1 MSASKKKHPFD
12 FKTQYGLGFDPQ
24 DDEIVVDFFC
34 GGGGAGTG
42 LEMGLGRKVN
52 VAKNHSAKAISMHT
66 INHPGAK
73 HFTTDVFDG
82 DPDTEC
88 GGKAVG
94 WFHMSPDCTHHS
106 QAAGGQPRKREIR
119 NLSWIG
125 LKWAGKKK
133 PRVIS
138 LENVKQIL
146 QWGRLIAKRDK
157 ATGRVIKLGGAI
169 AAPGEVVPVDQ
180 QFLIPDPKQRGR
192 TWRRFV
198 ALLEGMG
205 YVVEWKVIKACDFG
219 APTSR
224 ERLFMLAR
232 CDGQPIVWPEPTH
245 AKKPAKA
252 QKPWRTAAE
261 CIDFSDLGKSI
272 FGRKKDLAPATLRRV
287 AKGMKK
293 FVIDNATPFIVPIAN
308 WSGETVQSA
317 NQPLRT
323 VNSYPRGGA
332 FSVVS
337 PVIAPATHQG
347 SDRINDPL
355 EPLPTVTC
363 ANRGELTLI
372 SPTLVQTGYGER
384 DGQEPR
390 VPGLDQPLGTVVAG
404 GVKHAL
410 TSAVLVGAG
419 GPEYSGK
426 PTAADQP
433 VGSLLAQNHRG
444 IAAASLVQ
452 LGNGDKAGAAPR
464 TADLHDPLGTIM
476 ASGGKYGV
484 AAAHLVKF
492 RFDDAGKPLD
502 EPLPTITSGGNYQ
515 RPAGAAHAMGIATAF
530 MAQMNGGFNT
540 TAAKSL
546 EDPMTTVTN
555 TGSQQQL
562 VTATL
567 VTNTTGHAPSDIEG
581 PVPTLT
587 TGQHHMLATAHLLH
601 LRGNCDARDSADP
614 LHTVSAGGTHHGLV
628 TAFMERQFGASVGQ
642 DLDEPA
648 PTITA
653 GGGGKSSLVSFE
665 LSPEHEEGAL
675 RVAAFL
681 ISYYGTENMSGC
693 DQPAPTITTKDRLG
707 LVTVMVK
714 GTPYVIVDIRLR
726 MLQPA
731 ELYQAQ
737 GFPTD
742 YIITHGADGK
752 PFTKTEQVHMCG
764 NSVSPP
770 PMAALARANDPW
782 RTNVQHQVAA

>member
-1 MSASKKKHPFD
+1 MSAQQKKHPFD
-12 FKTQYGLGFDPQ
+12 FKTQYGLGFNPQ

-42 LEMGLGRKVN
+42 LEMGLGRTVN
-52 VAKNHSAKAISMHT
+52 VAKNHSPQAISMHT
-66 INHPGAK
+66 VNHPGAK
-73 HFTTDVFDG
+73 HFTTDVFEG

-125 LKWAGKKK
+125 LKWGGKKR

-157 ATGRVIKLGGAI
+157 ATGRVVKLDGTI
-169 AAPGEVVPVDQ
+169 AAPGEVVPVGQ

-224 ERLFMLAR
+224 ERLFMIAR

-245 AKKPAKA
+245 AKNPTKGQ
-252 QKPWRTAAE
+252 QKWKTAAD

-293 FVIDNATPFIVPIAN
+293 FVIDSAAPFIVPIAN
-308 WSGETVQSA
+308 WSGEAVQSA
-317 NQPLRT
+317 DEPLRT
-323 VNSYPRGGA
+323 VTSYPKGGA

-372 SPTLVQTGYGER
+372 SPTLIQSGYGER
-384 DGQEPR
+384 PGQGPR

-410 TSAVLVGAG
+410 TSSILVGAG
-419 GPEYSGK
+419 GPVYAGH
-426 PTAADQP
+426 PVTADQP
-433 VGSLLAQNHRG
+433 VGTLMTRSHR
-444 IAAASLVQ
+444 AV
-452 LGNGDKAGAAPR
+452 
-464 TADLHDPLGTIM
+464 
-476 ASGGKYGV
+476 
-484 AAAHLVKF
+484 
-492 RFDDAGKPLD
+492 
-502 EPLPTITSGGNYQ
+502 
-515 RPAGAAHAMGIATAF
+515 ATAF

-540 TAAKSL
+540 TDAKSI

-567 VTNTTGHAPSDIEG
+567 VTNTTGHAPTALDY
-581 PVPTLT
+581 PVPTVT
-587 TGQHHMLATAHLLH
+587 TGQHHALATAHLVH
-601 LRGNCDARDSADP
+601 LRGNCDARDANDP
-614 LHTVSAGGTHHGLV
+614 LHTISAGGQHHGLV
-628 TAFMERQFGASVGQ
+628 SAFMERAFGGSVGQ
-642 DLDEPA
+642 GLEDPA

-653 GGGGKSSLVSFE
+653 GGGGKSSLVSLT
-665 LSPEHEEGAL
+665 LSPEHEAGAL

-681 ISYYGTENMSGC
+681 ISYYGTENISAC
-693 DQPAPTITTKDRLG
+693 DSPAPTITTKDRLAM
-707 LVTVMVK
+707 VTVMVK
-714 GTPYVIVDIRLR
+714 GTPYVIVDICLR
-726 MLQPA
+726 MLKPA
-731 ELYQAQ
+731 ELYKAQ
-737 GFPTD
+737 GFPAD
-742 YIITHGADGK
+742 YIISHGADGK
-752 PFTKTEQVHMCG
+752 TFTKTQQVHMCG

-782 RTNVQHQVAA
+782 RTEQRQARAA

>member
-1 MSASKKKHPFD
+1 MSAQQKKHPFD
-12 FKTQYGLGFDPQ
+12 FKTQYGLGFNPQ

-42 LEMGLGRKVN
+42 LEMGLGRAVN
-52 VAKNHSAKAISMHT
+52 VAKNHSPQAISMHT
-66 INHPGAK
+66 VNHPGAQ
-73 HFTTDVFDG
+73 HFTTDVFEG

-125 LKWAGKKK
+125 LKWAGMKR

-157 ATGRVIKLGGAI
+157 ATGRVVKLSGEV
-169 AAPGEVVPVDQ
+169 AAPGEVVPVGQ

-205 YVVEWKVIKACDFG
+205 YVVEWRVIRACDFG

-224 ERLFMLAR
+224 ERLFMIAR

-245 AKKPAKA
+245 AKKPAKGQ
-252 QKPWRTAAE
+252 QKWKTAAD
-261 CIDFSDLGKSI
+261 CIDFTDLGKSI

-293 FVIDNATPFIVPIAN
+293 FVIDSAAPFIVPIAN

-317 NQPLRT
+317 EEPLRT
-323 VNSYPRGGA
+323 ITSYPKGGA
-332 FSVVS
+332 FSMVS
-337 PVIAPATHQG
+337 PIIAPATHQG

-355 EPLPTVTC
+355 GPLPTVTC

-372 SPTLVQTGYGER
+372 SPLM
-384 DGQEPR
+384 
-390 VPGLDQPLGTVVAG
+390 
-404 GVKHAL
+404 
-410 TSAVLVGAG
+410 VGAG

-426 PTAADQP
+426 PVGMDQP
-433 VGSLLAQNHRG
+433 VGTLMTQNHRA
-444 IAAASLVQ
+444 I
-452 LGNGDKAGAAPR
+452 
-464 TADLHDPLGTIM
+464 
-476 ASGGKYGV
+476 

-492 RFDDAGKPLD
+492 RFDDAGKALD

-515 RPAGAAHAMGIATAF
+515 RPAGAAHAMGISTVF

-540 TAAKSL
+540 TDAKSI

-562 VTATL
+562 VSATL
-567 VTNTTGHAPSDIEG
+567 ITNTTGHAPSALAG

-587 TGQHHMLATAHLLH
+587 TGQHHALVAANLVH
-601 LRGNCDARDSADP
+601 LRGNCDARDVNDP
-614 LHTVSAGGTHHGLV
+614 LHTVSAGGQHHGLV
-628 TAFMERQFGASVGQ
+628 SAFMERAFGGSVGQ
-642 DLDEPA
+642 GLDDPA
-648 PTITA
+648 PTVTA
-653 GGGGKSSLVSFE
+653 GGGGKSSLVSLT
-665 LSPEHEEGAL
+665 LSPEHEAGAL

-681 ISYYGTENMSGC
+681 ISYYGTENISAC
-693 DQPAPTITTKDRLG
+693 DSPAPTITTKDRLAM
-707 LVTVMVK
+707 VTVMVK
-714 GTPYVIVDIRLR
+714 GTPYVIVDICLR
-726 MLQPA
+726 MLKPS
-731 ELYQAQ
+731 ELYKAQ
-737 GFPTD
+737 GFPAD
-742 YIITHGADGK
+742 YIISHGADGK
-752 PFTKTEQVHMCG
+752 PFTKTQQVHMCG

-782 RTNVQHQVAA
+782 RSEERQARAA

>member
-1 MSASKKKHPFD
+1 MSAPQKKHPFD
-12 FKTQYGLGFDPQ
+12 FKTQYGLGFNPQ

-42 LEMGLGRKVN
+42 LEIGLGRAVN
-52 VAKNHSAKAISMHT
+52 VAKNHSPQAISMHT

-125 LKWAGKKK
+125 LKWGGKKR

-157 ATGRVIKLGGAI
+157 ATGRVVTLDQVPHPTKKGATTNRV
-169 AAPGEVVPVDQ
+169 AAPGERVPVSN
-180 QFLIPDPKQRGR
+180 QFLVPDPKQRGR

-224 ERLFMLAR
+224 ERLFMIAR

-245 AKKPAKA
+245 AKNPGKGQ
-252 QKPWRTAAE
+252 QKWKTAAD
-261 CIDFSDLGKSI
+261 CIDFTDLGKSI

-293 FVIDNATPFIVPIAN
+293 FVIDSAAPFIVPIAN
-308 WSGETVQSA
+308 WSGEAVQSA
-317 NQPLRT
+317 DEPLRT
-323 VNSYPRGGA
+323 ITSYPKGGA

-337 PVIAPATHQG
+337 P
-347 SDRINDPL
+347 
-355 EPLPTVTC
+355 
-363 ANRGELTLI
+363 TLI
-372 SPTLVQTGYGER
+372 QSGYGER
-384 DGQEPR
+384 PGQEPR
-390 VPGLDQPLGTVVAG
+390 VPGVDQPLGTVVAG

-410 TSAVLVGAG
+410 ASACIVQAGHGEGSGANKRRSHG
-419 GPEYSGK
+419 VNDICGP
-426 PTAADQP
+426 
-433 VGSLLAQNHRG
+433 
-444 IAAASLVQ
+444 I
-452 LGNGDKAGAAPR
+452 
-464 TADLHDPLGTIM
+464 GTVT
-476 ASGGKYGV
+476 ASGGGQS
-484 AAAHLVKF
+484 
-492 RFDDAGKPLD
+492 
-502 EPLPTITSGGNYQ
+502 IS
-515 RPAGAAHAMGIATAF
+515 TAV
-530 MAQMNGGFNT
+530 MIQANGGFNT
-540 TAAKSL
+540 VHAKDIR
-546 EDPMTTVTN
+546 DPMTTVTN

-567 VTNTTGHAPSDIEG
+567 VTNTTGHAPTDLNC
-581 PVPTLT
+581 PVPTVT
-587 TGQHHMLATAHLLH
+587 TGQHHALTTAHLVH
-601 LRGNCDARDSADP
+601 MRGNCDARDVNDP
-614 LHTVSAGGTHHGLV
+614 LHTISAGGQHHGLV
-628 TAFMERQFGASVGQ
+628 SAFMERAFGGSVGQ
-642 DLDEPA
+642 GLEEPA

-653 GGGGKSSLVSFE
+653 GGGGKSSLVSLT
-665 LSPEHEEGAL
+665 LSPEHEAGAL

-681 ISYYGTENMSGC
+681 ISYYGTENISAC
-693 DQPAPTITTKDRLG
+693 DSPAPTITTKDRLAM
-707 LVTVMVK
+707 VTVMVK
-714 GTPYVIVDIRLR
+714 GTPYVIVDICLR
-726 MLQPA
+726 MLKPS
-731 ELYQAQ
+731 ELYKAQ
-737 GFPTD
+737 GFPAD
-742 YIITHGADGK
+742 YIISHGADGK
-752 PFTKTEQVHMCG
+752 PFTKTQQVHMCG

-770 PMAALARANDPW
+770 PMAAIAQANDPW
-782 RTNVQHQVAA
+782 RIEQRHARVA

>member
-1 MSASKKKHPFD
+1 MSAHQKKHPFD
-12 FKTQYGLGFDPQ
+12 FKTQYGLGFNPQ

-42 LEMGLGRKVN
+42 LEMGLGRTVS
-52 VAKNHSAKAISMHT
+52 VAKNHSAAAISMHT
-66 INHPGAK
+66 VNHPGAK

-146 QWGRLIAKRDK
+146 QWGPLVAKRDK
-157 ATGRVIKLGGAI
+157 ATGRILKLVPGVNKKGKEVLVKVVAS
-169 AAPGEVVPVDQ
+169 PGEIVPVGE
-180 QFLIPDPKQRGR
+180 QFLVPNPERKGN
-192 TWRRFV
+192 TWKRFV
-198 ALLEGMG
+198 ELLEQHG
-205 YVVEWKVIKACDFG
+205 YVVEWRVIKACDFG

-224 ERLFMLAR
+224 ERLFMIAR

-245 AKKPAKA
+245 AKRPTKG

-261 CIDFSDLGKSI
+261 CIDFTDLGKSI

-293 FVIDNATPFIVPIAN
+293 FVIDNPAPFIVPIAN

-317 NQPLRT
+317 NEPLRT
-323 VNSYPRGGA
+323 VTSYPKGGA

-372 SPTLVQTGYGER
+372 SPTLIQSGYGER
-384 DGQEPR
+384 EGQQPR
-390 VPGLDQPLGTVVAG
+390 VPGIDQPLGTVVAG

-410 TSAVLVGAG
+410 TSSILVGAG
-419 GPEYSGK
+419 GPVYAGK
-426 PTAADQP
+426 PVAADQP
-433 VGSLLAQNHRG
+433 VGTLMTRNHR
-444 IAAASLVQ
+444 AVS
-452 LGNGDKAGAAPR
+452 
-464 TADLHDPLGTIM
+464 
-476 ASGGKYGV
+476 
-484 AAAHLVKF
+484 
-492 RFDDAGKPLD
+492 
-502 EPLPTITSGGNYQ
+502 
-515 RPAGAAHAMGIATAF
+515 TAF

-540 TAAKSL
+540 TDAKGAD
-546 EDPMTTVTN
+546 EPMTTITN

-567 VTNTTGHAPSDIEG
+567 ITNTTGHGPTNLES

-587 TGQHHMLATAHLLH
+587 TGQHHALVAANLVH
-601 LRGNCDARDSADP
+601 LRGNCDARDVNDP
-614 LHTVSAGGTHHGLV
+614 LHTISAGGQHHGMV

-642 DLDEPA
+642 PLDEPA
-648 PTITA
+648 PTVTA
-653 GGGGKSSLVSFE
+653 GGGGKSSVVSLR

-681 ISYYGTENMSGC
+681 ISYYGTENVSGAGE
-693 DQPAPTITTKDRLG
+693 PSPTITTKDRLA

-714 GTPYVIVDIRLR
+714 GTPYVIVDICLR
-726 MLQPA
+726 MLKPA
-731 ELYQAQ
+731 ELYKAQ
-737 GFPTD
+737 GFPAD
-742 YIITHGADGK
+742 YVITHGADGK
-752 PFTKTEQVHMCG
+752 PFNKTQQVHMCG

-782 RTNVQHQVAA
+782 RTSTQHQVAA

>member
-1 MSASKKKHPFD
+1 MSAQQKKHPFD
-12 FKTQYGLGFDPQ
+12 FKTQYGLGFNPQ

-42 LEMGLGRKVN
+42 LEMGLGRAVN
-52 VAKNHSAKAISMHT
+52 VAKNHSPQAISMHT
-66 INHPGAK
+66 VNHPGAK

-125 LKWAGKKK
+125 LKWGGKKR

-157 ATGRVIKLGGAI
+157 ATGRVVKLDGNI
-169 AAPGEVVPVDQ
+169 AAPGEVVPVGQ

-224 ERLFMLAR
+224 ERLFMIAR

-245 AKKPAKA
+245 AKNPGKGK
-252 QKPWRTAAE
+252 QKWKTAAD
-261 CIDFSDLGKSI
+261 CIDFTDLGKSI

-293 FVIDNATPFIVPIAN
+293 FVIDSAAPFIVPIAN

-317 NQPLRT
+317 EEPLRT
-323 VNSYPRGGA
+323 VTSYPKGGA

-337 PVIAPATHQG
+337 PIIAPATHQG

-372 SPTLVQTGYGER
+372 SPLM
-384 DGQEPR
+384 
-390 VPGLDQPLGTVVAG
+390 
-404 GVKHAL
+404 
-410 TSAVLVGAG
+410 VGAG
-419 GPEYSGK
+419 GPGYSGK
-426 PTAADQP
+426 PVGMDQP
-433 VGSLLAQNHRG
+433 VGTLMTQNHRA
-444 IAAASLVQ
+444 I
-452 LGNGDKAGAAPR
+452 
-464 TADLHDPLGTIM
+464 
-476 ASGGKYGV
+476 

-492 RFDDAGKPLD
+492 RFNDAGKALD

-515 RPAGAAHAMGIATAF
+515 RPAGAAHAMGISTVF

-540 TAAKSL
+540 TVAKSM

-562 VTATL
+562 VAANL
-567 VTNTTGHAPSDIEG
+567 V
-581 PVPTLT
+581 
-587 TGQHHMLATAHLLH
+587 H
-601 LRGNCDARDSADP
+601 LRGNCYARDVIDP
-614 LHTVSAGGTHHGLV
+614 LHTVSAGGQHHGLV
-628 TAFMERQFGASVGQ
+628 SAFMERAFGASVGQ
-642 DLDEPA
+642 GLEEPA

-653 GGGGKSSLVSFE
+653 GGGGKSSLVSLT
-665 LSPEHEEGAL
+665 LSPEHEAGAL

-681 ISYYGTENMSGC
+681 ISYYGTENISAC
-693 DQPAPTITTKDRLG
+693 DSPAPTITTKDRLAM
-707 LVTVMVK
+707 VTVMVK
-714 GTPYVIVDIRLR
+714 GAPYVIVDICLR
-726 MLQPA
+726 MLKPA
-731 ELYQAQ
+731 ELYKAQ
-737 GFPTD
+737 GFPAD
-742 YIITHGADGK
+742 YIISHGADGK
-752 PFTKTEQVHMCG
+752 PFTKTQQVHMCG

-782 RTNVQHQVAA
+782 RTEQRRSQAA

>member
-1 MSASKKKHPFD
+1 MTSFKNQPFD
-12 FKTQYGLGFDPQ
+12 FKTQYGLGFNPQ

-42 LEMGLGRKVN
+42 LEIGLGRAVN
-52 VAKNHSAKAISMHT
+52 VAKNHSPQAISMHT
-66 INHPGAK
+66 VNHPGAK
-73 HFTTDVFDG
+73 HFTTDVFEG

-125 LKWAGKKK
+125 LKWGGKKR

-157 ATGRVIKLGGAI
+157 ATGRVVTLDQVPHPTKKGKTSNRV
-169 AAPGEVVPVDQ
+169 AAPGEQVPVSN
-180 QFLIPDPKQRGR
+180 QFLVPDPKQRGR

-205 YVVEWKVIKACDFG
+205 YVVEWKVIRACDFG

-224 ERLFMLAR
+224 ERLFMIAR

-245 AKKPAKA
+245 AKNPVKGQ
-252 QKPWRTAAE
+252 QKWKTAAD

-272 FGRKKDLAPATLRRV
+272 FGRKKDLAEATLRRV

-293 FVIDNATPFIVPIAN
+293 FVIDSPAPFIVPIAN
-308 WSGETVQSA
+308 WSGESVQSA
-317 NQPLRT
+317 GEPLRT
-323 VNSYPRGGA
+323 ITSYPKGGA

-355 EPLPTVTC
+355 DPLPTVTC

-372 SPTLVQTGYGER
+372 SPTLIQSGYGER
-384 DGQEPR
+384 PGQEPG
-390 VPGLDQPLGTVVAG
+390 VPGVDQPLGTVVAG

-410 TSAVLVGAG
+410 ASACIVQAGHGEGSGANKRRSHG
-419 GPEYSGK
+419 VNDICG
-426 PTAADQP
+426 P
-433 VGSLLAQNHRG
+433 VGT
-444 IAAASLVQ
+444 V
-452 LGNGDKAGAAPR
+452 
-464 TADLHDPLGTIM
+464 T
-476 ASGGKYGV
+476 ASGGGQSV
-484 AAAHLVKF
+484 SAAVMIQA
-492 RFDDAGKPLD
+492 
-502 EPLPTITSGGNYQ
+502 
-515 RPAGAAHAMGIATAF
+515 
-530 MAQMNGGFNT
+530 NGGFNT
-540 TAAKSL
+540 VHAKDIR
-546 EDPMTTVTN
+546 DPMTTVTN

-562 VTATL
+562 
-567 VTNTTGHAPSDIEG
+567 
-581 PVPTLT
+581 
-587 TGQHHMLATAHLLH
+587 ATANLVH
-601 LRGNCDARDSADP
+601 LRGNCDARDVSDP
-614 LHTVSAGGTHHGLV
+614 LHTISAGGQHHGLV
-628 TAFMERQFGASVGQ
+628 SAFMERAFGGSIGQ
-642 DLDEPA
+642 GLEDPA

-653 GGGGKSSLVSFE
+653 GGGGKSSLISLT
-665 LSPEHEEGAL
+665 LSPEQEAGAL

-681 ISYYGTENMSGC
+681 ISYYGTENVSAC
-693 DQPAPTITTKDRLG
+693 DAPAPTITTKDRLA
-707 LVTVMVK
+707 LVTVMVQ
-714 GTPYVIVDIRLR
+714 GTPYVLVDICLR
-726 MLQPA
+726 MLKPV
-731 ELYQAQ
+731 ELYKAQ
-737 GFPTD
+737 GFPAD

-752 PFTKTEQVHMCG
+752 PFTITQQVHMCG

-782 RTNVQHQVAA
+782 QITVQQQEAA

>member
-1 MSASKKKHPFD
+1 MSAQQKKHPFD
-12 FKTQYGLGFDPQ
+12 FKTQYGLGFNPQ

-42 LEMGLGRKVN
+42 LEMGLGRTVN
-52 VAKNHSAKAISMHT
+52 VAKNHSPQAISMHT
-66 INHPGAK
+66 VNHPGAK
-73 HFTTDVFDG
+73 HFTTDVFGG

-125 LKWAGKKK
+125 LKWAGMKR

-157 ATGRVIKLGGAI
+157 ATGRVVTLDQIPHPSKKGATTNRV
-169 AAPGEVVPVDQ
+169 AAPGEQVPVSN
-180 QFLIPDPKQRGR
+180 QFLVPDPKQRGR

-205 YVVEWKVIKACDFG
+205 YVVDWKVIKACDFG

-224 ERLFMLAR
+224 ERLFMIAR

-245 AKKPAKA
+245 AKNPAKGQ
-252 QKPWRTAAE
+252 QKWKTAAD
-261 CIDFSDLGKSI
+261 CIDFTDLGKSI

-293 FVIDNATPFIVPIAN
+293 FVIDSASPFIVPIAN
-308 WSGETVQSA
+308 WSGETVQSVDE
-317 NQPLRT
+317 PLRT
-323 VNSYPRGGA
+323 ITSYPKGGA

-337 PVIAPATHQG
+337 PIIAPATHQG
-347 SDRINDPL
+347 SNRINDPL
-355 EPLPTVTC
+355 DPLPTVTC

-372 SPTLVQTGYGER
+372 SPLM
-384 DGQEPR
+384 
-390 VPGLDQPLGTVVAG
+390 
-404 GVKHAL
+404 
-410 TSAVLVGAG
+410 VGAG

-426 PTAADQP
+426 PVGMDQP
-433 VGSLLAQNHRG
+433 VGTLMTQNHRA
-444 IAAASLVQ
+444 I
-452 LGNGDKAGAAPR
+452 
-464 TADLHDPLGTIM
+464 
-476 ASGGKYGV
+476 

-492 RFDDAGKPLD
+492 RFDDAGKALD

-515 RPAGAAHAMGIATAF
+515 RPAGAAHAMGISTVF

-540 TAAKSL
+540 TDAKSI

-562 VTATL
+562 AVANL
-567 VTNTTGHAPSDIEG
+567 V
-581 PVPTLT
+581 
-587 TGQHHMLATAHLLH
+587 H
-601 LRGNCDARDSADP
+601 LRGNCDARDLNDP
-614 LHTVSAGGTHHGLV
+614 LHTVSAGGQHHGLV
-628 TAFMERQFGASVGQ
+628 SAFMERAFGGSVGQ
-642 DLDEPA
+642 GLEEPA

-653 GGGGKSSLVSFE
+653 GGGGKSSLVSLT
-665 LSPEHEEGAL
+665 LSPEHEAGAL

-681 ISYYGTENMSGC
+681 ISYFGTENISAC
-693 DQPAPTITTKDRLG
+693 DSPAPTITTKDRLAM
-707 LVTVMVK
+707 VTVMVK
-714 GTPYVIVDIRLR
+714 GTPYVIVDICLR
-726 MLQPA
+726 MLKPS
-731 ELYQAQ
+731 ELYKAQ
-737 GFPTD
+737 GFPAD
-742 YIITHGADGK
+742 YIISHGADGK
-752 PFTKTEQVHMCG
+752 PFTKTQQVHMCS

-782 RTNVQHQVAA
+782 RQECQQLAA

>member
-1 MSASKKKHPFD
+1 MSAQQKKHPFD
-12 FKTQYGLGFDPQ
+12 FKTQYGLGFNPQ

-42 LEMGLGRKVN
+42 LEIGLGRAVN
-52 VAKNHSAKAISMHT
+52 VAKNHSPQAISMHT
-66 INHPGAK
+66 VNHPGAQ
-73 HFTTDVFDG
+73 HFTTDVFEG

-125 LKWAGKKK
+125 LKWAGMKR

-157 ATGRVIKLGGAI
+157 ATGRVVKLGGDV
-169 AAPGEVVPVDQ
+169 AAPGEVVPVGQ
-180 QFLIPDPKQRGR
+180 QFLVPDPTQRGR

-224 ERLFMLAR
+224 ERLFMIAR
-232 CDGQPIVWPEPTH
+232 CDGQPIVWPEATH
-245 AKKPAKA
+245 AKNPTKGQ
-252 QKPWRTAAE
+252 QKWKTAAD
-261 CIDFSDLGKSI
+261 CIDFTDLGKSI

-287 AKGMKK
+287 AKGMRK
-293 FVIDNATPFIVPIAN
+293 FVIDSPAPFIVPIAN

-317 NQPLRT
+317 DDPLRT
-323 VNSYPRGGA
+323 VTSYPKGGA

-372 SPTLVQTGYGER
+372 SPLM
-384 DGQEPR
+384 
-390 VPGLDQPLGTVVAG
+390 
-404 GVKHAL
+404 
-410 TSAVLVGAG
+410 VGAG

-426 PTAADQP
+426 PVSVDQP
-433 VGSLLAQNHRG
+433 TGSLMTQNHR
-444 IAAASLVQ
+444 ALASACIVQ
-452 LGNGDKAGAAPR
+452 AGHGEGSGATKRRSHGVNDICGPV
-464 TADLHDPLGTIM
+464 GTVT
-476 ASGGKYGV
+476 ASGGGQSV
-484 AAAHLVKF
+484 
-492 RFDDAGKPLD
+492 
-502 EPLPTITSGGNYQ
+502 S
-515 RPAGAAHAMGIATAF
+515 TAV
-530 MAQMNGGFNT
+530 MIQANGGFNAT
-540 TAAKSL
+540 HAKDIR
-546 EDPMTTVTN
+546 DPMTTVTN

-562 VTATL
+562 
-567 VTNTTGHAPSDIEG
+567 
-581 PVPTLT
+581 
-587 TGQHHMLATAHLLH
+587 ATAHLVH
-601 LRGNCDARDSADP
+601 MRGNCDARDANDP
-614 LHTVSAGGTHHGLV
+614 LHTVSAGGQHHGLV
-628 TAFMERQFGASVGQ
+628 SAFMERAFGGSVGQ
-642 DLDEPA
+642 GLADPA
-648 PTITA
+648 PTVTA
-653 GGGGKSSLVSFE
+653 GGGGKSSLVSLT
-665 LSPEHEEGAL
+665 LSPEHEAGAL

-681 ISYYGTENMSGC
+681 ISYYGTENISAC
-693 DQPAPTITTKDRLG
+693 DSPTPTITTKDRLAM
-707 LVTVMVK
+707 VTVMVK
-714 GTPYVIVDIRLR
+714 GMPYVIVDIRLR
-726 MLQPA
+726 MLKPA
-731 ELYQAQ
+731 ELYKAQ
-737 GFPTD
+737 GFPAD
-742 YIITHGADGK
+742 YIISHGADGK
-752 PFTKTEQVHMCG
+752 PFTKTQQVHMCG

-782 RTNVQHQVAA
+782 LAEERQARAA

>member
-1 MSASKKKHPFD
+1 MSARNNTQPFD
-12 FKTQYGLGFDPQ
+12 FKTQYGLGFNPQ

-42 LEMGLGRKVN
+42 LEIGLGRAVN
-52 VAKNHSAKAISMHT
+52 VAKNHSPQAISMHT
-66 INHPGAK
+66 MNHPGAQ
-73 HFTTDVFDG
+73 HFTTDVFEG

-125 LKWAGKKK
+125 LKWAGMKR

-157 ATGRVIKLGGAI
+157 ATGRVVKLGGDV
-169 AAPGEVVPVDQ
+169 AAPGEVVPVGQ

-224 ERLFMLAR
+224 ERLFMIAR

-245 AKKPAKA
+245 AKNPAKGQ
-252 QKPWRTAAE
+252 QKWKTAAD
-261 CIDFSDLGKSI
+261 CIDFTDLGKSI

-293 FVIDNATPFIVPIAN
+293 FVIDSASPFIVPIAN
-308 WSGETVQSA
+308 WSGEAVQSA
-317 NQPLRT
+317 DEPLRT
-323 VNSYPRGGA
+323 VTSYPKGGA

-337 PVIAPATHQG
+337 PIIAPATHQG

-372 SPTLVQTGYGER
+372 SPLM
-384 DGQEPR
+384 
-390 VPGLDQPLGTVVAG
+390 
-404 GVKHAL
+404 
-410 TSAVLVGAG
+410 VGAG

-426 PTAADQP
+426 PVSVDQP
-433 VGSLLAQNHRG
+433 TGTVTTQNHRA
-444 IAAASLVQ
+444 I
-452 LGNGDKAGAAPR
+452 
-464 TADLHDPLGTIM
+464 
-476 ASGGKYGV
+476 

-492 RFDDAGKPLD
+492 RFDDAGKALD

-515 RPAGAAHAMGIATAF
+515 RPAGAAHAMGISTVF

-540 TAAKSL
+540 TVAKSI
-546 EDPMTTVTN
+546 EEPMTTVTN

-562 VTATL
+562 VSATL
-567 VTNTTGHAPSDIEG
+567 ITNTTGHAPSDLAG
-581 PVPTLT
+581 PVPTVT
-587 TGQHHMLATAHLLH
+587 TGQHHALVAANLVHM
-601 LRGNCDARDSADP
+601 RGNCDARDVNDP
-614 LHTVSAGGTHHGLV
+614 LHTISAGGQHHGLV
-628 TAFMERQFGASVGQ
+628 SAFMERAFGGSIGQ
-642 DLDEPA
+642 GLEEPA

-653 GGGGKSSLVSFE
+653 GGGGKSSLVSLT
-665 LSPEHEEGAL
+665 LSPEHKAGAL

-681 ISYYGTENMSGC
+681 ISYYGTENISPC
-693 DQPAPTITTKDRLG
+693 DSPAPTITTKDRLAM
-707 LVTVMVK
+707 VTVMVK
-714 GTPYVIVDIRLR
+714 GTPYVIVDICLR
-726 MLQPA
+726 MLKPA
-731 ELYQAQ
+731 ELYKAQ
-737 GFPTD
+737 GFPAD
-742 YIITHGADGK
+742 YIISHGADGK
-752 PFTKTEQVHMCG
+752 PFTKTQQVHMCG

-782 RTNVQHQVAA
+782 RAEQRQSRAA